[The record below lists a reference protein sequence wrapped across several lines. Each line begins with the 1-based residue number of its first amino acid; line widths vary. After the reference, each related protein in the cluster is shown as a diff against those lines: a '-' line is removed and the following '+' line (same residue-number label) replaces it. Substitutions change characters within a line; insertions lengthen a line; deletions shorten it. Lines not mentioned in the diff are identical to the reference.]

1 MQHSSMHFRADTV
14 PGGSNMTES
23 VRFHALERSGET
35 ADNVLAHGHAAAT
48 QPRPAPTSL
57 FDLGQLEVEW
67 EEEMGTLWAF
77 ITPHDRPN
85 YTIGQLRDTMAWQT
99 EAKSL
104 FDGHGP
110 PLNTLVLGSRV
121 QGVFKLGEDLEMIA
135 DCS

>member
-14 PGGSNMTES
+14 PGGSNMTEP

-57 FDLGQLEVEW
+57 FDLGQLAVEW

-77 ITPHDRPN
+77 INTHDRPN
-85 YTIGQLRDTMAWQT
+85 YKER
-99 EAKSL
+99 KSVVV
-104 FDGHGP
+104 GK
-110 PLNTLVLGSRV
+110 RV
-121 QGVFKLGEDLEMIA
+121 AARLDSGGRL
-135 DCS
+135 

>member
-67 EEEMGTLWAF
+67 EEEMGTLWARSEEH
-77 ITPHDRPN
+77 TSEL
-85 YTIGQLRDTMAWQT
+85 Q
-99 EAKSL
+99 SL
-104 FDGHGP
+104 MRISFAGFC
-110 PLNTLVLGSRV
+110 L
-121 QGVFKLGEDLEMIA
+121 KKKKY
-135 DCS
+135 

>member
-23 VRFHALERSGET
+23 VHFHALERSGET
-35 ADNVLAHGHAAAT
+35 ADNVLAHGQAAAT

-57 FDLGQLEVEW
+57 FDLGQLEVDW

-85 YTIGQLRDTMAWQT
+85 YNISLLRADR
-99 EAKSL
+99 KSVVS
-104 FDGHGP
+104 G
-110 PLNTLVLGSRV
+110 TSVAASVALGGRRII
-121 QGVFKLGEDLEMIA
+121 KKKKI
-135 DCS
+135 

>member
-1 MQHSSMHFRADTV
+1 MLGVVLGLFFFSSGSRHTRCALVTGVQTCALPISMQHSSMHFRADTV

-85 YTIGQLRDTMAWQT
+85 
-99 EAKSL
+99 
-104 FDGHGP
+104 
-110 PLNTLVLGSRV
+110 
-121 QGVFKLGEDLEMIA
+121 
-135 DCS
+135 

>member
-1 MQHSSMHFRADTV
+1 
-14 PGGSNMTES
+14 MTES

-67 EEEMGTLWAF
+67 EEEMGTRWAF

-85 YTIGQLRDTMAWQT
+85 YNIGLLRDTMAWQT
-99 EAKSL
+99 EAKRL
-104 FDGHGP
+104 FDGPDRKSVVEGKSGSVP
-110 PLNTLVLGSRV
+110 VDLGGRRII
-121 QGVFKLGEDLEMIA
+121 KK
-135 DCS
+135 

>member
-23 VRFHALERSGET
+23 VHFHALERSGET

-77 ITPHDRPN
+77 IPPHARPN
-85 YTIGQLRDTMAWQT
+85 YNIGLLRDPMGWPPADQHIDR
-99 EAKSL
+99 KR
-104 FDGHGP
+104 DG
-110 PLNTLVLGSRV
+110 
-121 QGVFKLGEDLEMIA
+121 
-135 DCS
+135 